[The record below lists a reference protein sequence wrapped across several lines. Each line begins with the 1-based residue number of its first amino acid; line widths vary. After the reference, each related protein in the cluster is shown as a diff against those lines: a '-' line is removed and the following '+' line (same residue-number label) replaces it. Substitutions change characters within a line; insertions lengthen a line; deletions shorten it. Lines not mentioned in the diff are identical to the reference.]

1 MAWID
6 EMSLLSHLWQ
16 VLQKRQTRAHVVMR
30 EFRLEANDFNDLR
43 ALSEKTKS
51 IIEEQFIFAQSVCEL
66 RESRLTD
73 QAFATENRLHVQPM
87 LKP

>member
-1 MAWID
+1 LAGTT
-6 EMSLLSHLWQ
+6 EKANQS
-16 VLQKRQTRAHVVMR
+16 TCCYG